1 MKKSFVA
8 DAREKK
14 EIQHCLFY
22 AENLAHGTVGHN
34 LLMLGAKAFKALGFS
49 LDSHH
54 QLLFQGSLLETENSI
69 EVAVTHNESS

>member
-1 MKKSFVA
+1 MNKSFVA
-8 DAREKK
+8 DTRELK

-34 LLMLGAKAFKALGFS
+34 LLMLGAKAFGALGFS

-54 QLLFQGSLLETENSI
+54 QLLFQGRWIDISIPI
-69 EVAVTHNESS
+69 EVTITHQEVQ